1 MSDIIDTK
9 ECAKCGSFFSITK
22 YQKTR
27 KYCSDRC
34 SAGWTKKVEKK
45 KNPLD
50 EDVAKYSTE
59 S

>member
-1 MSDIIDTK
+1 MADIIDTK
-9 ECAKCGSFFSITK
+9 QCAKCGSFFSITK

-34 SAGWTKKVEKK
+34 SKGWTQKK
-45 KNPLD
+45 KKTNLLD
-50 EDVAKYSTE
+50 EDVAKYPTE

>member
-1 MSDIIDTK
+1 MADIIDTK
-9 ECAKCGSFFSITK
+9 QCVKCGTYFNITK

-34 SAGWTKKVEKK
+34 SAGWTKKKEK

-50 EDVAKYSTE
+50 EDVAKYTTQN
-59 S
+59 